1 MPTKKATKPN
11 AGKPQK
17 KASKTKKSNV
27 VKIAVIGASLAGIA
41 ATAYFL
47 FGPKGKKHRQHA
59 KAWAIKMKG
68 EVVEKLEK
76 AREITEP
83 VYLEIIDTVAKE
95 YKQGKKASQ
104 PEIAALA
111 ADLKKHWKAISKMAV
126 AAKQKATK
134 DASRVAKVAKKARR

>member
-1 MPTKKATKPN
+1 MKLA
-11 AGKPQK
+11 
-17 KASKTKKSNV
+17 V
-27 VKIAVIGASLAGIA
+27 VGASLAGIA

-47 FGPKGKKHRQHA
+47 FGPKGKKNQKHA

-83 VYLEIIDTVAKE
+83 VYLEIIDMVAKE

-111 ADLKKHWKAISKMAV
+111 ADLKKHWKAISKMAI

-134 DASRVAKVAKKARR
+134 HSSRAPKTVKKGRR